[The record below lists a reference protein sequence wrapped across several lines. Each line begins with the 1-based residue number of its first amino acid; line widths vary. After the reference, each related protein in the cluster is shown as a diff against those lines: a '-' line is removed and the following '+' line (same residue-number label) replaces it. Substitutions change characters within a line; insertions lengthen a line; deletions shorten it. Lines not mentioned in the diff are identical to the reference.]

1 MLEDLGSRVARR
13 QIQTV
18 PPLPAGSFYS
28 LCEHFVT
35 ILLTLCFL
43 LCLLCAYDT
52 DSFVLIYPVCT
63 ALYFALIFFDIQ
75 SYLCSRNHFLEW
87 GNKNAPFKYQ
97 VK

>member
-35 ILLTLCFL
+35 ILLTLCF
-43 LCLLCAYDT
+43 
-52 DSFVLIYPVCT
+52 FVMFTLR
-63 ALYFALIFFDIQ
+63 L
-75 SYLCSRNHFLEW
+75 
-87 GNKNAPFKYQ
+87 
-97 VK
+97 